1 MQGGVLAQRSCNAGS
16 VDQTKVPKSF
26 GADVTESTLRKV
38 WPHIHA
44 AHPNVNFWDW
54 YKFFTTYAAYFDH
67 GKTIVDYIYQVWPI
81 EITSYGLTRDIADY
95 NYSLPEALDLSW
107 NEMVFDQLN
116 IPMASLIA
124 ANIFY
129 DGWLVVDYTF

>member
-1 MQGGVLAQRSCNAGS
+1 
-16 VDQTKVPKSF
+16 VPKSF

-67 GKTIVDYIYQVWPI
+67 RKTIVDYIYQVWPI
-81 EITSYGLTRDIADY
+81 VITSYGLTRD
-95 NYSLPEALDLSW
+95 NGL
-107 NEMVFDQLN
+107 QLLAPGGSGS
-116 IPMASLIA
+116 ILE
-124 ANIFY
+124 
-129 DGWLVVDYTF
+129 